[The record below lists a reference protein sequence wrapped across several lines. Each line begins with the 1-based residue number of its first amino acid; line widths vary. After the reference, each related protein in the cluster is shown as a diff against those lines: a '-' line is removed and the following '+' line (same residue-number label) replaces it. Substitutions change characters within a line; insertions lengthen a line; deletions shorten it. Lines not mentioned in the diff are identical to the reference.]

1 MQISPTRMRVYRGR
15 IIALLLNGCGV
26 DPVQRACSS
35 DGLSGASRASA
46 AFIAAEVN
54 FWGRTIAVVS
64 VVPICSVMTPPSLS
78 QSRADGVFRGRG
90 SSSGA
95 T

>member
-1 MQISPTRMRVYRGR
+1 MGASAAQNAGRTGAEPVVRAAMQISPTRMRVYRGR

-35 DGLSGASRASA
+35 DGSSAASRASA

-54 FWGRTIAVVS
+54 FWG
-64 VVPICSVMTPPSLS
+64 
-78 QSRADGVFRGRG
+78 
-90 SSSGA
+90 
-95 T
+95 